1 MRTATIAVLVLSFI
15 VFCTGCQAF
24 RETFTL
30 SQDISKLPEVK
41 MPRGPLATY
50 FDDRVLDFMDWF
62 PIPFRMRFSMGPG
75 ILVHAMATK
84 VAQAG
89 IGFVEDGD
97 KFGFKG
103 RQVGYWRESRGEIG
117 ASVFYLST
125 TRKEL
130 LVGNRFL
137 FEAMR
142 QPVPEAAE
150 DIDVFRNDDRDFC
163 DIGVTVHAFFFGFD
177 LDLPLREFA
186 DFWLGI
192 LTLDMQKD
200 DTKNRLR
207 RTEVGLAGLTGPTE
221 RAEETIPPPPHMTPA
236 GEGKY

>member
-24 RETFTL
+24 RESLTL

-41 MPRGPLATY
+41 VPRGPLATY

-75 ILVHAMATK
+75 LLVHVMGTK
-84 VAQAG
+84 IGQFG
-89 IGFVEDGD
+89 IGFIEDGD

-117 ASVFYLST
+117 ISLFYLST

-142 QPVPEAAE
+142 QPVPEAVE
-150 DIDVFRNDDRDFC
+150 DIDVFRNDDRDFW
-163 DIGVTVHAFFFGFD
+163 DVGFTFHLLFVGVD
-177 LDLPLREFA
+177 LDLPLKEFA
-186 DFWLGI
+186 DFCLGI
-192 LTLDMQKD
+192 FGLDMQKD
-200 DTKNRLR
+200 DLKNRLR
-207 RTEVGLAGLTGPTE
+207 RAEVGAAGLPGPTG
-221 RAEETIPPPPHMTPA
+221 RAGETIPPPPNMPPT
-236 GEGKY
+236 GY